1 MQFSQPVPNRAA
13 GPRLVLA
20 ALAALLL
27 LGVAAVRVP
36 PARANVAWC
45 WNDPVLVVN
54 GRAVQLKLGVPLS
67 EAATVTDATLVVTVP
82 AGVPATLAA
91 ANAAAFITRLRL
103 DVVLATDPSL
113 AYNGTGPV
121 PVRVE
126 ATINAPTSTKT
137 GLAAS
142 HRGTVERGKTEA
154 TGGRPMRLAF
164 AVP

>member
-1 MQFSQPVPNRAA
+1 MRFSRPVPALAA
-13 GPRLVLA
+13 APRLLAA

-36 PARANVAWC
+36 PARANLAWC
-45 WNDPVLVVN
+45 WNVPGLVVG
-54 GRAVQLKLGVPLS
+54 GRAVQLKLGVPLG
-67 EAATVTDATLVVTVP
+67 EVATVTGSTLVVTVP

-103 DVVLATDPSL
+103 DVALATDPSL
-113 AYNGTGPV
+113 AYSGTGPV

-126 ATINAPTSTKT
+126 ATVNAPTSTRT
-137 GLAAS
+137 VLVAS
-142 HRGTVERGKTEA
+142 HRGTLVLDQAEA
-154 TGGRPMRLAF
+154 PGGRPLRLAF